1 MDVRDLRSFVTVART
16 GSFTAAAAELGYTQ
30 SAISQQIGSLERSL
44 GHALLTRR
52 PVALTPA
59 GSRLLEHA
67 THILRRVDVATSEL
81 SHADAP
87 LPRRVAVSPLAD
99 LRDALAPGHAG
110 PAVIVDADPAGAIEL
125 LTNGTVDVAVVA
137 GVVVPGTPLFSAE
150 AGLFRTASIVEEPV
164 VVIVPD
170 DHPLRVRAADPDT
183 FTDALWIDT
192 PAMAPIAIANR
203 SSHTTYEGTDTTV
216 LLDLV
221 AAGLGLAILPARCV
235 PGRDDLRS
243 IELDPTR
250 LVLRTESLTLQ
261 PMPAA

>member
-1 MDVRDLRSFVTVART
+1 VAVART
-16 GSFTAAAAELGYTQ
+16 GSFTAAATELGYTQ

-44 GHALLTRR
+44 GHTLLLRR

-59 GSRLLEHA
+59 GARLLEHA

-81 SHADAP
+81 TQA
-87 LPRRVAVSPLAD
+87 
-99 LRDALAPGHAG
+99 
-110 PAVIVDADPAGAIEL
+110 VDADSAGAIEL
-125 LTNGTVDVAVVA
+125 LTNGGVDAAVVA

-150 AGLFRTASIVEEPV
+150 AGLFRSASIVEEPV

-170 DHPLRVRAADPDT
+170 NHPLRAERSDPDT

-203 SSHTTYEGTDTTV
+203 SSRTTYEGTDTTV

-221 AAGLGLAILPARCV
+221 AAGLGLAVLPARSV
-235 PGRDDLRS
+235 PGRDDVRA

-250 LVLRTESLTLQ
+250 LVLRTESLTLH
-261 PMPAA
+261 PMPDVVSLSLDR